1 MARSFEGRGKTAGSL
16 GIFGVNFLLSPEVP
30 GLGRKF
36 RGSPEVPGVV
46 EFLPG
51 RTLNS
56 RSENGGRKTRFPGAK
71 LRRFHGWK
79 WGKDG
84 GKLDPLETKQIHGSK
99 STKHHPNQ
107 QITKTFGA
115 IVDGDFRI

>member
-1 MARSFEGRGKTAGSL
+1 MLKFCAMFRVRPEVPGLGPEVPGSGSFGGRGKTAGSL

-56 RSENGGRKTRFPGAK
+56 RSENGGGKTRFPRSK
-71 LRRFHGWK
+71 LERFRG
-79 WGKDG
+79 
-84 GKLDPLETKQIHGSK
+84 
-99 STKHHPNQ
+99 
-107 QITKTFGA
+107 
-115 IVDGDFRI
+115 